1 MAFVKL
7 HGTILDS
14 SIWLDDHPTRLLWIT
29 MLVMADERGVVQA
42 SVGGLA
48 ARARITREEC
58 EAALAKFLGPD
69 PDSRDQTSGERIER
83 VPGGWLIINH
93 ANYRDK
99 QTRQQALTAAR
110 VARHREKHRRA
121 TGNDVAP
128 DNATSPSEAEAD
140 TEAEYQRADADPES
154 SSSVGAVLVSEVQAM
169 GSPPQYPARDPS
181 AIVASLTA
189 AKRRKA

>member
-83 VPGGWLIINH
+83 VPGGWLILNH

-128 DNATSPSEAEAD
+128 DNATSPSEAEA
-140 TEAEYQRADADPES
+140 EAEA
-154 SSSVGAVLVSEVQAM
+154 EVQADPDTPPTP
-169 GSPPQYPARDPS
+169 GGGVPVSEATAVESVPQYPARDPS
-181 AIVASLTA
+181 PIVSGLTA
-189 AKRRKA
+189 AKRRQA

>member
-29 MLVMADERGVVQA
+29 MLVMANEHGVVQA

-58 EAALAKFLGPD
+58 EAGLAKFLGPD

-83 VPGGWLIINH
+83 VPGGWLILNH
-93 ANYRDK
+93 TNYRDK

-110 VARHREKHRRA
+110 VARHREKHRAA
-121 TGNDVAP
+121 TCNDVAP
-128 DNATSPSEAEAD
+128 GNETSPSEAEYQR
-140 TEAEYQRADADPES
+140 AEYQRAEATPPTTPG
-154 SSSVGAVLVSEVQAM
+154 VGAVPVSEATAVE
-169 GSPPQYPARDPS
+169 SVPQYPARDPS
-181 AIVASLTA
+181 PIVANLTA
-189 AKRRKA
+189 AKRRQA

>member
-83 VPGGWLIINH
+83 VPGGWLILNH

-128 DNATSPSEAEAD
+128 DNATSPSEAEA
-140 TEAEYQRADADPES
+140 EAEA
-154 SSSVGAVLVSEVQAM
+154 EVQADPDTPPTP
-169 GSPPQYPARDPS
+169 GGGVPVSEATAVESVPQYPARDPS
-181 AIVASLTA
+181 AIVSRLTA
-189 AKRRKA
+189 AKRRQA

>member
-83 VPGGWLIINH
+83 VPGGWLILNH

-128 DNATSPSEAEAD
+128 DNATSPSEAEA
-140 TEAEYQRADADPES
+140 EAEA
-154 SSSVGAVLVSEVQAM
+154 EVQADPDTPPTP
-169 GSPPQYPARDPS
+169 GGGVPVSEATAVESVPQYPARDPS
-181 AIVASLTA
+181 AILARLTA

>member
-83 VPGGWLIINH
+83 VPGGWLILNH

-128 DNATSPSEAEAD
+128 DNATSPSEAEA
-140 TEAEYQRADADPES
+140 EA
-154 SSSVGAVLVSEVQAM
+154 EVQADPDTPPTP
-169 GSPPQYPARDPS
+169 GGGVPVSEATAVESVPQYPARDPS
-181 AIVASLTA
+181 PIVSGLTA
-189 AKRRKA
+189 AKRRQA

>member
-58 EAALAKFLGPD
+58 EAALAKFLSPD

-83 VPGGWLIINH
+83 VPGGWLILNH

-128 DNATSPSEAEAD
+128 DNATSPSEAEA
-140 TEAEYQRADADPES
+140 EAEA
-154 SSSVGAVLVSEVQAM
+154 EVQADPDTPPTP
-169 GSPPQYPARDPS
+169 GGGVPVSEATAVESVPQYPARDPS
-181 AIVASLTA
+181 AIVSGLTA
-189 AKRRKA
+189 AKRRQA

>member
-29 MLVMADERGVVQA
+29 MLVMADEHGVVQA

-58 EAALAKFLGPD
+58 EAGLAKFLGPD
-69 PDSRDQTSGERIER
+69 PDSRDQTSGERIDR

-128 DNATSPSEAEAD
+128 DNATSPSEAEA
-140 TEAEYQRADADPES
+140 EAEYQRAEAS
-154 SSSVGAVLVSEVQAM
+154 SSSSGVAVPVSEATAVE
-169 GSPPQYPARDPS
+169 SVPQYPARDP
-181 AIVASLTA
+181 APIVAKLTA
-189 AKRRKA
+189 AKRRKG